1 MIYKCW
7 FFHIYVRKNRTSWN
21 SMLHPHA
28 IYVEIFMVN
37 HVIQRQTD
45 SKDSSATNPACEL
58 NLWRHEKPWQ
68 KPSTDRTA
76 STIDQNWANVCF
88 FSWLCSLC
96 SWSITYVSHFAERL
110 DFTVDVCLCVSVF
123 LSCLHL
129 QPRTCNPTSEY
140 QLKSE
145 LERFI
150 YWLLTIINHILTII
164 NHILTIEI
172 PYFTCH
178 FFSPFSCHLSLGKLG
193 GFQSCILGCLD
204 RSLSASSWFT
214 GNLKNMM
221 ISGIN
226 NG

>member
-1 MIYKCW
+1 MSVY
-7 FFHIYVRKNRTSWN
+7 RTSWN
-21 SMLHPHA
+21 STLHPHA
-28 IYVEIFMVN
+28 IYLEIFMEN
-37 HVIQRQTD
+37 HVLQLQTD

-58 NLWRHEKPWQ
+58 NLWRHEKPSQ

-76 STIDQNWANVCF
+76 STIDQNWANVFFFLTLFTLFVIYHICF
-88 FSWLCSLC
+88 TLC
-96 SWSITYVSHFAERL
+96 WTARL

-150 YWLLTIINHILTII
+150 YWLSTNI

-172 PYFTCH
+172 PNFP
-178 FFSPFSCHLSLGKLG
+178 FFLSMFLP
-193 GFQSCILGCLD
+193 S
-204 RSLSASSWFT
+204 
-214 GNLKNMM
+214 
-221 ISGIN
+221 
-226 NG
+226 